1 MCDFTELFGEEI
13 VLLVF
18 SFLPVADLHRAARVN
33 TTWMRIA
40 LDQQLWKIRCK
51 KRGRRSAMEHMVAYY
66 KSKKRS
72 VPWREIY
79 SVLYHQHQFSP
90 TDKSEHISLT
100 EDDTVATAQDYSNV
114 TVKCRQRMVPSAW
127 QPFHYYQIL
136 VVEKKYTH
144 MSIGI
149 TDRDWE
155 YTGNLVGFGQNCYNY
170 AFHSNGLILHN
181 SNSEVSKVPMY
192 GTGDSVGLLVQYEDK
207 TKRPADGE
215 PSSHTGVTLQSRTSS
230 SAAGAGREGGES
242 NGADGVSSAM
252 TIDTE
257 AGNEKHHSGDDEAE
271 VSAEKAEVNA
281 DGDDSG
287 ERDFGDS
294 GDGEGAG
301 DGEDGGSVRIRRQ
314 RTPIEVLMQLAATE
328 QQKQQASMSS
338 DASESESA
346 QAMTERP
353 RKGLKLVLYLFL
365 NGQWCY
371 TWNYT
376 RLPPH
381 AEIAFTVALNGTG
394 ACVAL
399 NKEEDPAHREK
410 RQELR
415 RANAIT
421 AATLH
426 LPPPLTPPNS

>member
-1 MCDFTELFGEEI
+1 MSDAPPSSSSS
-13 VLLVF
+13 
-18 SFLPVADLHRAARVN
+18 SFFFFF
-33 TTWMRIA
+33 
-40 LDQQLWKIRCK
+40 Q
-51 KRGRRSAMEHMVAYY
+51 
-66 KSKKRS
+66 
-72 VPWREIY
+72 
-79 SVLYHQHQFSP
+79 
-90 TDKSEHISLT
+90 
-100 EDDTVATAQDYSNV
+100 
-114 TVKCRQRMVPSAW
+114 
-127 QPFHYYQIL
+127 
-136 VVEKKYTH
+136 
-144 MSIGI
+144 
-149 TDRDWE
+149 

-181 SNSEVSKVPMY
+181 SNSEVSKVGLLKGARACSLLVIAPQAHPHRLTRLACGVLQVPMY